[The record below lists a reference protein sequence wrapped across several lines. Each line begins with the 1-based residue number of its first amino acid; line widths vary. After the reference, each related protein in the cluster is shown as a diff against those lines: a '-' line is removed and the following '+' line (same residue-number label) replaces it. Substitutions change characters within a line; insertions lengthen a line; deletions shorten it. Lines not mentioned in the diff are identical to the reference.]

1 MTSTFANIDLIASN
15 LPKVGENRRLR
26 SVIIAETDFKIDG
39 RTGDLFEKI
48 DLAGC
53 AEREACR
60 LAPAWAAA
68 LPEGVQRA
76 VLMFARLHLAD
87 ALVIRRV
94 PLGRIAED
102 RTPVVHGEARRL
114 GGFEAMCLAI
124 AYLYGTPVGYAT
136 QQKGRMINDI
146 VPLRQQAHVPNHSG
160 GFTEK
165 FKFHSEDAFMASPP
179 NFIQL
184 GCVRN
189 PTKTPLTVSS
199 ILPGDIDPESY
210 AALRGSRYRI
220 GVNPGQGG
228 TQLEPYIGAILS
240 SENAR
245 PSLRFNDA
253 ETACL
258 EPGDTTLTSF
268 EEALDR
274 NATDVN
280 LEPGDIVIVNNSRL
294 VHARR
299 PYAAKCD
306 GTDRWLLRL
315 VVYRSID
322 TVQEMIPDVEFPI
335 LHPKAMK

>member
-1 MTSTFANIDLIASN
+1 MTSPFANIDVMASN
-15 LPKVGENRRLR
+15 LPEGSQSGQLR
-26 SVIIAETDFKIDG
+26 SVIIAETDFKVDERI
-39 RTGDLFEKI
+39 GDLLEKI
-48 DLAGC
+48 DSVGC

-76 VLMFARLHLAD
+76 VLMLARLHLAD

-94 PLGRIAED
+94 PLGRIAKA

-146 VPLRQQAHVPNHSG
+146 VPLRQQSHVPNHSG

-199 ILPGDIDPESY
+199 ILPGDIAPEPY
-210 AALRGSRYRI
+210 AALRSSRYRI

-228 TQLEPYIGAILS
+228 TQLEPYLGAILGGD
-240 SENAR
+240 NAR

-253 ETACL
+253 ETTCL
-258 EPGDTTLTSF
+258 EPGDTSLNSF
-268 EEALDR
+268 EETLER

-280 LEPGDIVIVNNSRL
+280 LEPGDVIIVNNRRL

-315 VVYRSID
+315 VAYRSID
-322 TVQEMIPDVEFPI
+322 TVQELIPDVEFPI
-335 LHPKAMK
+335 LHPKVMK